1 MGFLGQSQFQIF
13 CPVVP
18 ISVFGLVKAHV
29 LIFFF
34 FFGGENTFSVIAS
47 HHIHSG
53 IGLQKLMRVS

>member
-13 CPVVP
+13 WPVVP

-29 LIFFF
+29 LIFFRE
-34 FFGGENTFSVIAS
+34 ENMFSMIAS

-53 IGLQKLMRVS
+53 IGLRKLMRVF